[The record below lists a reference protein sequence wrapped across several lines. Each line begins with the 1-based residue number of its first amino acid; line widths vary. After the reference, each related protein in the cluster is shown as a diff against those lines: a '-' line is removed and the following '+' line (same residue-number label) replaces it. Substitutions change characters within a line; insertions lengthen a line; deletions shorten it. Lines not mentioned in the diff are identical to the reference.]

1 MSDNENP
8 TELNNNEQKKNDE
21 AWNKIDFAIL
31 GSVFILFLIGM
42 FIALHMD
49 LIVMEVKDNMR
60 FHKQKIEQQKALE
73 AENEA
78 PVDFTKNM
86 KEITKKIKKNWNPPK
101 VLPQKSTV
109 VEFGINKKGVVTATA
124 VSESCGDPNI
134 DKLAVE
140 AIEKSSPFKPLPKNF
155 KGDGVRIHFKFD
167 FEPSFKE
174 QTN

>member
-1 MSDNENP
+1 
-8 TELNNNEQKKNDE
+8 
-21 AWNKIDFAIL
+21 
-31 GSVFILFLIGM
+31 M

-60 FHKQKIEQQKALE
+60 FHKQKIEQQKTLE

-109 VEFGINKKGVVTATA
+109 VEFGINKKGVVTADYKCRKY
-124 VSESCGDPNI
+124 VYDPI
-134 DKLAVE
+134 SRIPKFQPTMLKYDK
-140 AIEKSSPFKPLPKNF
+140 K
-155 KGDGVRIHFKFD
+155 D
-167 FEPSFKE
+167 FEL
-174 QTN
+174 